1 MSLHNIKLV
10 RFMGTF
16 LFVSIKSSHK
26 DTGNLIGKNK
36 KVPVNLISLIAK
48 IVYYQTSNFHR

>member
-1 MSLHNIKLV
+1 
-10 RFMGTF
+10 MGTF
-16 LFVSIKSSHK
+16 LFLPIKSSQK

-36 KVPVNLISLIAK
+36 KVPVNLTSLITK